1 MTSPSCLP
9 QHLDYSNLTRNID
22 STLSLFCQDRNR
34 IIEDLS
40 KDPINLAKR
49 MWTSE
54 SPISIDR
61 ECMCQMGRPFPKTI
75 KERVEARPDLN
86 LIMRRMY
93 RCAGCNIMRRLYDI
107 EKIEP
112 GCSFKIECGRYRDK
126 VFVVESMPISIL
138 SMNISSAPSKYLDL
152 IQHESN
158 MKKCEPGIFSLKKA
172 SFMGSD
178 PYTNRLLVTWYAD
191 YILSLKGL
199 PHINRIHTAF
209 VCQNEGYM
217 LNETPDIGN
226 LEAFSS
232 YTPFSRVIQKP
243 SVESTSYLRM
253 MDEPVIV
260 MTSDTIIHIL
270 KELLSTLRLLHKYD
284 FSYGGVDSDSLVFYA
299 ERSAYHYDGINVN
312 CDFTLKLN
320 DLRNCG
326 ITVKSESPNGNQR
339 FQLRLYH
346 LSELAESQI
355 EAVPFIP
362 MISTVSL
369 KDASASQI
377 SSQSGAEYY
386 VYTIGGKGG
395 MGGNMNKSK
404 FDMLFSYMQHLGIPL
419 YQSSFD
425 IYSFMILLMSNR
437 AFYGGVSEDATL
449 FDIWKSMWVP
459 SEFNDINI
467 SMRDFHEYETISK
480 LDIIKF
486 LSKYRLRCDINNKLW
501 QSLQYLS

>member
-1 MTSPSCLP
+1 MTSPLCLP
-9 QHLDYSNLTRNID
+9 QNLGYSDLTRNID
-22 STLSLFCQDRNR
+22 STMSIFCQDRNR

-61 ECMCQMGRPFPKTI
+61 GCMCQMGRPFPKTI
-75 KERVEARPDLN
+75 EERVNVRPDLN
-86 LIMRRMY
+86 LIIRRMY

-107 EKIEP
+107 EKTKP
-112 GCSFKIECGRYRDK
+112 GCSFKIECGRYCDK
-126 VFVVESMPISIL
+126 LFVLESMPITIL
-138 SMNISSAPSKYLDL
+138 SMNILFAPNKYLDL
-152 IQHESN
+152 IQYEYN
-158 MKKCEPGIFSLKKA
+158 MKKCEIGLSSLKKA

-199 PHINRIHTAF
+199 AHINRIHTAF

-217 LNETPDIGN
+217 FNEKPDIGN
-226 LEAFSS
+226 LESFSS
-232 YTPFSRVIQKP
+232 YTPFSRVIHKP
-243 SVESTSYLRM
+243 SVESTSYLRT

-260 MTSDTIIHIL
+260 MKSDTIINIL

-326 ITVKSESPNGNQR
+326 ITVKSEFPNEIPGS
-339 FQLRLYH
+339 QLRLYH

-362 MISTVSL
+362 MVSTVSL
-369 KDASASQI
+369 KDASKSKI
-377 SSQSGAEYY
+377 SSQSETEYY
-386 VYTIGGKGG
+386 VYTIGGKRGI
-395 MGGNMNKSK
+395 GGNTNKSK
-404 FDMLFSYMQHLGIPL
+404 FDMLFLYMQHLGVPL

-449 FDIWKSMWVP
+449 FDLWKSMWVP

-467 SMRDFHEYETISK
+467 SMRDFHVYEKISK
-480 LDIIKF
+480 FDIIRF
-486 LSKYRLRCDINNKLW
+486 LSKYRLRCDINNLLW
-501 QSLQYLS
+501 KSL